1 MSKFC
6 DSSVFGGR
14 LSAAAAICLG
24 AIAIGGL
31 TTVPAQA
38 AQWCHTDVG
47 PVGPNGEPGAEFYH
61 CDSVSN
67 AEFAEPTAFKYAAIA
82 VSSGTRSD
90 SQLHWGSASW
100 YSSQNDANLAAL
112 NSCRAN
118 GGQACK
124 VEAKGSNTYL
134 SLAISSN
141 NAWAPAYGNTPQSA
155 NAMALAKCWQNG
167 GGTSC
172 VIEPRASASSVD

>member
-1 MSKFC
+1 LEDATSKFR
-6 DSSVFGGR
+6 DSSVFGGS

-38 AQWCHTDVG
+38 AQWCYTDVG
-47 PVGPNGEPGAEFYH
+47 PVGPNGEP
-61 CDSVSN
+61 
-67 AEFAEPTAFKYAAIA
+67 EFAEPTAFKYAAIA

-112 NSCRAN
+112 NSCRVD

-124 VEAKGSNTYL
+124 IEAKGSNTYL

-141 NAWAPAYGNTPQSA
+141 NAWASADGNTPQ
-155 NAMALAKCWQNG
+155 
-167 GGTSC
+167 
-172 VIEPRASASSVD
+172 